1 MNHKKSSMNVL
12 LFSEGKTQIYGNCRK
27 GYEPVKDAFIQNFV
41 SGQELNAS
49 ICIYVQQ
56 KCVVDL
62 HGTSIDDHSY
72 TPDSLQVSYFL
83 QCCRVLLK
91 EFKNQ
96 FINF

>member
-1 MNHKKSSMNVL
+1 MNVL
-12 LFSEGKTQIYGNCRK
+12 LFSEGKTQIYGNCKK

-49 ICIYVQQ
+49 ICIYVKQ

-72 TPDSLQVSYFL
+72 TPDCLQVRYFL
-83 QCCRVLLK
+83 ESRRVLLK
-91 EFKNQ
+91 GLK
-96 FINF
+96 FIKF